1 MVTNPRLIPFPIA
14 SSTGELADADQVV
27 IAQGALTGLLLNATD
42 NQAAFERI
50 DATGLGAPIFTFP
63 GSYAAAGANITEW
76 FNGQSTRH
84 LQGAAGQANGL
95 RTFDLPGTGALT
107 TVFDALTTAGLP
119 ELYRLTVSY
128 LGGVAGTSVT
138 TNRLLIRPRV
148 SPSPQ
153 IDGRAS
159 VTLAHGD
166 TATFEI
172 SRTAGVISTYNV
184 VSEGRLAGSP
194 AGDTLDD
201 IQLRTEIWNANDGG
215 VLPSVVLQGYAFRV
229 ANAPT
234 DGSGRFGEVMYDGDW
249 VVWSAATFTQWSDT
263 ANWFVIAAG
272 DVRRLTLQGQQFLEH
287 VGTKTVTV
295 RGADYSTT
303 PGVGETRIG
312 LYSGTY
318 DPGDLN
324 NNAPIDA
331 YSATSDFL
339 NATVAVRLSGT
350 NASLA
355 AVLPTL
361 AMYVE
366 DVQGVFS
373 FIGNLSTD
381 FTFEGNFGAESDYTL
396 NTTYNYRAGDVLRIY
411 VTSDSEFN
419 TISDYQAVDNIDDGA
434 LAELKLDAE
443 TRRKLNSTGP
453 NFDLPPALQALD
465 NQARVFGITHS
476 NFRTN
481 NSHVYLNNA
490 AVALK
495 KAPTTFPNTAGVFA
509 NEITG
514 SVASVSD
521 PSPVT
526 AIQDV
531 SSLSGGTMTGAG
543 ISGAQ
548 FDFSLPDEY
557 DWRLIIGGWMYYPS
571 LPTTYEPI
579 LQIPERFI
587 GSTIHR
593 DIFGMGP
600 GGLTF
605 RNRTA
610 IGSSENQSIRHPL
623 VTTTGLILQSLTVS
637 TLTADWRVYTSGTYL
652 VQVTGYNAGSLVGG
666 QGIDYTIT
674 AVNQDQAETT
684 VNYTLGAQTQ
694 AVKFQYTASR
704 SLYGGRA
711 HVLTI
716 SVDSLVSG
724 VDELRIDV
732 LAAPGTIVATTG
744 NSYGAT
750 TLSDG
755 HAAANRL
762 MRYIVSFRSVDGLES
777 GILEAVVGFYGY
789 DSNGNPQ
796 YFEENTINLGYQAA
810 DLEWNVLRY
819 GAPSGSL
826 GVHQNVQLVV
836 LNPDTPLVEYPRH
849 STINGWLSSHDNKQ
863 NDYAWGN
870 IHGPDQDTEAVYFPE
885 FVNFPNFI
893 LESPNRT
900 RYRVTVA
907 DDGALTTVLVT

>member
-1 MVTNPRLIPFPIA
+1 MVTNPRLIPFSIA
-14 SSTGELADADQVV
+14 SSTGELADADQILVD
-27 IAQGALTGLLLNATD
+27 QTGLTGLVLNAS
-42 NQAAFERI
+42 NVQAALSRL
-50 DATGLGAPIFTFP
+50 DATGLGTPIFTFT
-63 GSYAAAGANITEW
+63 GNYAAAAANISEW
-76 FNGQSTRH
+76 FNGQASRH
-84 LQGAAGQANGL
+84 LQGATGQGNAL
-95 RTFDLPGTGALT
+95 RTFDLPGTSALN
-107 TVFDALTTAGLP
+107 TVFDSLVASGLP
-119 ELYRLTVSY
+119 ELYRLTISY
-128 LGGVAGTSVT
+128 LGGVAGTSIT
-138 TNRLLIRPRV
+138 TNRLLIRPRS

-166 TATFEI
+166 TVTFEI
-172 SRTAGVISTYNV
+172 SRTSGTISTYNV
-184 VSEGRLAGSP
+184 VSEGRLQGSP

-201 IQLRTEIWNANDGG
+201 IQLRTETWNANDGG

-249 VVWSAATFTQWSDT
+249 VVWSTATFTQWSDT

-295 RGADYSTT
+295 RGADYA
-303 PGVGETRIG
+303 VQAGEIRIG

-318 DPGDLN
+318 DPVDLN

-331 YSATSDFL
+331 YSGTSDFL
-339 NATVAVRLSGT
+339 NATVAVRLNGT
-350 NASLA
+350 NATLA

-381 FTFEGNFGAESDYTL
+381 FTFEGNFGSESDYTL
-396 NTTYNYRAGDVLRIY
+396 NTTYNYRAGDILRIY
-411 VTSDSEFN
+411 VTSESEFN
-419 TISDYQAVDNIDDGA
+419 TISDYQAVDNIDNGA
-434 LAELKLDAE
+434 LAELKLDSE
-443 TRRKLNSTGP
+443 TRRKLNATGP

-465 NQARVFGITHS
+465 NQARVFSIGHS

-495 KAPTTFPNTAGVFA
+495 NAPTTFPNTAGAFV

-531 SSLSGGTMTGAG
+531 SRLSGGTMTGAG
-543 ISGAQ
+543 ITGAQ

-557 DWRLIIGGWMYYPS
+557 DWRVIIGGWMYYPS

-579 LQIPERFI
+579 LQVPERFI

-610 IGSSENQSIRHPL
+610 IGSAENQSIRHPL
-623 VTTTGLILQSLTVS
+623 VTTTGLILQSLTAS

-652 VQVTGYNAGSLVGG
+652 VQVTGYNGGSLVGG
-666 QGIDYTIT
+666 QGQDYVVT

-684 VNYTLGAQTQ
+684 LNYQIGAQAQ

-732 LAAPGTIVATTG
+732 LAAPGTIVATTN
-744 NSYGAT
+744 NSYGST

-826 GVHQNVQLVV
+826 GVHQNIQTMV

-863 NDYAWGN
+863 NDWLWGN

-885 FVNFPNFI
+885 FVNFPNLI

-900 RYRVTVA
+900 RYRLTVA